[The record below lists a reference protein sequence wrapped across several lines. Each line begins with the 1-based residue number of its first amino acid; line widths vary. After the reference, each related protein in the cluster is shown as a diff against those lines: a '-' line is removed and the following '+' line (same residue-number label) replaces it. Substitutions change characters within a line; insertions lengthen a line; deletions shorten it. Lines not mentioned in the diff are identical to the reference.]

1 MKGKSKCRIL
11 KEIRRKIAAENGIEF
26 VTSECKYQGD
36 CSGTCPKCEAEV
48 RYLETEL
55 NKRKNAGKAIAVAG
69 IAATMLTACATPAAE
84 PTASSGNI
92 TVPSSQTTTPE
103 TSAPETSAPE
113 TSASE
118 SYITMGDI
126 VMPPETTETLPVPGE
141 VIWETEP
148 VDGELVLQGDVPM
161 PSEEETL
168 PAGMIPPPPETEDDV
183 LMGEPPLPPETELP
197 ELMGEPPV
205 EYNP

>member
-1 MKGKSKCRIL
+1 MKGKRKCRIL

-92 TVPSSQTTTPE
+92 TAPSSQTTTPE
-103 TSAPETSAPE
+103 
-113 TSASE
+113 
-118 SYITMGDI
+118 SYIPMGDI
-126 VMPPETTETLPVPGE
+126 VIPPETTETLPVPGE

-168 PAGMIPPPPETEDDV
+168 PAGMIPPPPETE
-183 LMGEPPLPPETELP
+183 LP

>member
-69 IAATMLTACATPAAE
+69 IAATMLTACGTPAAE

-113 TSASE
+113 TSAPETSVPE
-118 SYITMGDI
+118 TYIITGDI
-126 VMPPETTETLPVPGE
+126 VMPPETSEMLSFPGL

-168 PAGMIPPPPETEDDV
+168 PDDMIPP
-183 LMGEPPLPPETELP
+183 PPETELP

>member
-69 IAATMLTACATPAAE
+69 IAATMLVGCASAGVEIAETFQGDIPATETTAPSAE
-84 PTASSGNI
+84 ST
-92 TVPSSQTTTPE
+92 
-103 TSAPETSAPE
+103 APETSVPE
-113 TSASE
+113 SS
-118 SYITMGDI
+118 
-126 VMPPETTETLPVPGE
+126 ETLPVPGE

-168 PAGMIPPPPETEDDV
+168 PAGMIPPPPETE
-183 LMGEPPLPPETELP
+183 LP